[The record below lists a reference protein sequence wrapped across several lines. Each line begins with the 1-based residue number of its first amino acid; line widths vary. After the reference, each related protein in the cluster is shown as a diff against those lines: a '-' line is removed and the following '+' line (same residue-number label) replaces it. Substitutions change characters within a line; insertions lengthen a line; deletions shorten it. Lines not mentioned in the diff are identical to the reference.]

1 MHALSL
7 ARALPAAASQVGC
20 RQPSNVVPYSPK
32 HLAGARPW
40 PLDRDGDET
49 MTETA
54 PTAGGKS
61 EALQHFDVAIIGAGI
76 SGIGSAYHLKT
87 QCPAMSFV
95 ILDAQNSFGGT
106 WITHRYPGV
115 RSDSDLHTFGYRFK
129 PWIGKPIAAAS
140 EILAYLG
147 QVIDDNGLDAH
158 IRYRH
163 RIGRAHWSSADNLWT
178 LEGSRGSD
186 GATVRFT
193 ANFLWMCQG
202 YYRHEKGYTPEWD
215 GMETFEGRIVHP
227 QSWPED
233 LDTTGKTVVVIGSGA
248 TAATLIPA
256 IAKRCNHVAMVQRSP
271 TYYITGRNANALA
284 DTLRELDVNEEWIH
298 EISRRKVLFDQAAFT
313 RRCFSEPDAVKQDLL
328 SAVRAHLGEDYDVET
343 HFSPKYRPW
352 RQRVAFIPDGD
363 LFQEIRSGKA
373 SVITDEIERF
383 TTSGILTKSGKLIE
397 ADIVVTATGF
407 NLSVLGDIDFVIDG
421 EPLNF
426 ADTVTYRGT
435 MFVGVPNMAW
445 VFGYFRSSWTLRV
458 DLVGDFVC
466 RLLNQMKGQGL
477 SKVVP
482 SLRPEDAEMP
492 LSPWVDRENFNPG
505 YIMRSG
511 HLLPKQGNKPEW
523 RHSHDY
529 ELDKETLAAADLSD
543 GTLVYG

>member
-1 MHALSL
+1 VIPIL
-7 ARALPAAASQVGC
+7 Q
-20 RQPSNVVPYSPK
+20 
-32 HLAGARPW
+32 HLAGAGPSR
-40 PLDRDGDET
+40 LQTERDET

-54 PTAGGKS
+54 PSADRKS
-61 EALQHFDVAIIGAGI
+61 ESLQHFDVAIVGAGI
-76 SGIGSAYHLKT
+76 SGIGAAYHLKT
-87 QCPAMSFV
+87 QCPSMSFV
-95 ILDAQNSFGGT
+95 ILEAKNSFGGT

-115 RSDSDLHTFGYRFK
+115 RSDSDLYTFGYRFK
-129 PWIGKPIAAAS
+129 PWIGKPIANAS

-147 QVIDDNGLDAH
+147 EVIDENGLDAH

-163 RIGRAHWSSADNLWT
+163 RIWRARWSSADNLWT
-178 LEGSRGSD
+178 LEGSRETD
-186 GATVRFT
+186 GAAVRVT

-202 YYRHEKGYTPEWD
+202 YYRHEKGYMPEWD

-233 LDTTGKTVVVIGSGA
+233 IDCTGKNVVVIGSGA

-256 IAKRCNHVAMVQRSP
+256 IAERSKHVTMLQRSP
-271 TYYITGRNANALA
+271 TYYITARNANVLA
-284 DTLRELDVNEEWIH
+284 DTLRELEVNEEWIH
-298 EISRRKVLFDQAAFT
+298 EIIRRKVLFDQAAFT
-313 RRCFSEPDAVKQDLL
+313 RRCFSEPEAVKKDLL

-363 LFQEIRSGKA
+363 LFQAIRSKRA
-373 SVITDEIERF
+373 SVVTDEIERF
-383 TTSGILTKSGKLIE
+383 TTSGILTKSGRLLE
-397 ADIVVTATGF
+397 ADIVVAATGF
-407 NLSVLGDIDFVIDG
+407 NLNVLGDIDFSVDG
-421 EPLNF
+421 QPLNF
-426 ADTVTYRGT
+426 SERVTYRGI

-466 RLLNQMKGQGL
+466 RLLNHMKSKGL

-482 SLRPEDAEMP
+482 SLRAEDKDMPLLPWMDPED
-492 LSPWVDRENFNPG
+492 FNPG
-505 YIMRSG
+505 YVMRSA
-511 HLLPKQGNKPEW
+511 HLLPRRGNKPEW

-529 ELDKETLAAADLSD
+529 EADKETLAAADLSD